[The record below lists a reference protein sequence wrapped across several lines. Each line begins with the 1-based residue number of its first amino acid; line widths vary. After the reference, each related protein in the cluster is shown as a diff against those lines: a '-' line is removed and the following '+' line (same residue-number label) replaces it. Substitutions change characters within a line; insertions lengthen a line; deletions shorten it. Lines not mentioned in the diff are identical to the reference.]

1 MITDDVCSLPA
12 VSTNHIFWYIH
23 VRFHKSYLLLEGFLK
38 SVNFVLRRVTRVLW
52 GVSHMTQHR
61 LYLQCSLVNMC
72 LCSSFETSRRFLWG
86 ALFPWKK
93 KRHPAGAGII
103 TCEFTM
109 TCEPKTHCTWENT
122 TKVNPR
128 TVAGF
133 LRRAF
138 SMKETRNVEAVGRES
153 YKFTIT
159 LNARRVLLVTTD
171 GIWKGF
177 RDARFS
183 WKKMRK
189 SGAVGRGSF
198 EFTITMTATRILP
211 EKTQGNLVGMKN
223 TRVGGGRSSVPYK
236 STRKMKGRRILHK
249 KPQRFLRGWRG
260 VTYKFTIK
268 MKSRRTLYE
277 KTQRFLQDWRES
289 LLNLQGKWSRGAFYT
304 RNHNDFSGVGG
315 SHI

>member
-211 EKTQGNLVGMKN
+211 EKPQGNLVGLVQHAFSLKN

-236 STRKMKGRRILHK
+236 STGKMNGRRILHEK
-249 KPQRFLRGWRG
+249 TERFLRGWRG
-260 VTYKFTIK
+260 SPI
-268 MKSRRTLYE
+268 
-277 KTQRFLQDWRES
+277 
-289 LLNLQGKWSRGAFYT
+289 NLQSKWRAGALYT
-304 RNHNDFSGVGG
+304 RKHNDFSGVGG
-315 SHI
+315 SHF